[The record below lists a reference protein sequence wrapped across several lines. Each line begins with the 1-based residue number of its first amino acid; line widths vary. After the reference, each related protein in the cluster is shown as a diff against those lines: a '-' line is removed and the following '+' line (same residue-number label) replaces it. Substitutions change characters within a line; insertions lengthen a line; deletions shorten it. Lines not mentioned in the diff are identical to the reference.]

1 MIKTLLKENDYSRI
15 INLSLLV
22 LRLGIAILMLTHGI
36 PKLGKL
42 ISGDLNFSDPIGL
55 GSTTSL
61 ILTIFA
67 EVICSLLIAAG
78 LGTKL
83 AVIPLIITMSV
94 ILFIVHVD
102 EPIMNHYNVLLY
114 LLGYI
119 LLLLTGSGRYSF
131 GFYLQQRNR
140 G

>member
-15 INLSLLV
+15 INLSLLI

-42 ISGDLNFSDPIGL
+42 ISGDLNFPDPIGL
-55 GSTTSL
+55 GSTASL

-67 EVICSLLIAAG
+67 EVICSLLVAAG

-102 EPIMNHYNVLLY
+102 EPIMNHYNVLIY

-119 LLLLTGSGRYSF
+119 LLMLTGSGRYSS